1 MENGENGQLSEILQ
15 TLSGT
20 LIDDGS
26 PVAVIL
32 AAGHGKRI
40 KSDRSKML
48 HEIWGVPTV
57 LRVANAASTGLETPN
72 QIIVVGIKA
81 REVAEKTGKATNRLF
96 VYQKE
101 QKGTGDAAR
110 VALSGLASYQNL
122 RDVYIL
128 PGDMGLIT
136 PEVVHQ
142 LRTEFEKSEHGMMIL
157 TGKFSGDIP
166 ENTYGRI
173 LRVPEFDA
181 EGKPSDAD
189 RGKVIE
195 IKEHKDILALPDG
208 KDYEITYNKRRYRFR
223 KSDLLEIREYNAG
236 VYAVK
241 YRHLSNFIGKLTP
254 DNVQG
259 ELYLTDIISIF
270 NQNGISVGAYTVSD
284 DSAVIGFNVKSV
296 LREMETIARRKV
308 WMQLRDIIF
317 IEDEDDFFIA
327 DEVVH
332 QILELDAKQP
342 PLDIEIGKGVYIGKN
357 VQLSHG
363 VSIRSGSS
371 LVGNIVIGKGAKIHE
386 RVSLST
392 YSNQMMIIGK
402 NCTIMRG
409 DMLKGNV
416 RIGDNTSIESSVIVT
431 GSDEFPAV
439 IGNNVTIKGTTYI
452 FGSVIEDDLF
462 IEHSVI
468 KCKKVERTV
477 RKDGTIQPVRWVM
490 PPPQGLDI
498 ISNI

>member
-1 MENGENGQLSEILQ
+1 
-15 TLSGT
+15 
-20 LIDDGS
+20 
-26 PVAVIL
+26 
-32 AAGHGKRI
+32 
-40 KSDRSKML
+40 ML

-57 LRVANAASTGLETPN
+57 LRVANAASTGLETLN

-81 REVAEKTGKATNRLF
+81 REVAEKTGKAPNRSF

-101 QKGTGDAAR
+101 QKGTGHAAR
-110 VALSGLASYQNL
+110 VALSSLVSYQNL
-122 RDVYIL
+122 QDIYIL

-142 LRTEFEKSEHGMMIL
+142 LKTEFEKSDHGMMIL
-157 TGKFSGDIP
+157 TGNYSGDIQ

-181 EGKPSDAD
+181 EGKPSGAD

-195 IKEHKDILALPDG
+195 IKEHKDILALQDG
-208 KDYEITYNKRRYRFR
+208 KDYEIFYNKRCYRFS
-223 KSDLLEIREYNAG
+223 KNDLVKLREYNAG
-236 VYAVK
+236 VYAVS
-241 YRHLSNFIGKLTP
+241 YRHLSNFINRLTP

-259 ELYLTDIISIF
+259 ELYLTDIISLF
-270 NQNGISVGAYTVSD
+270 NQNGISVGAYTVND

-296 LREMETIARRKV
+296 LGEMEAIAREKV
-308 WMQLRDIIF
+308 WKQLRDIIF

-332 QILELDAKQP
+332 QILTLDAKQP
-342 PLDIEIGKGVYIGKN
+342 PLDIEIGKGVHIGKN
-357 VQLSHG
+357 VRLSHG

-371 LVGNIVIGKGAKIHE
+371 LDGNIIIGKDTKIHE

-392 YSNQMMIIGK
+392 YSNQTMVIGK

-416 RIGDNTSIESSVIVT
+416 QIGDDTSIESSVIIT
-431 GSDEFPAV
+431 GSDEFPTIV
-439 IGNNVTIKGTTYI
+439 GNNVTIKGTTYV

-468 KCKKVERTV
+468 KCKKVERTI

-498 ISNI
+498 ISNL